1 VIARLAGLAKRLEA
15 PPTRFFLRVLFI
27 TTAITFTLI
36 PFIRFLRSGT
46 DMDYRTWYQA
56 GQTVLHGDG
65 IYPHDQI
72 FPFMYPP
79 MCALMLAVPAF
90 FGKAVLILILSLVNT
105 VAWVL
110 CIWFISALISEKR
123 IQNSP
128 IVIANFVVMP
138 FVWSSYHLGQPSLVL
153 LALMLG
159 AFLSLRYR
167 RQFLGGALIAVA
179 TTIKAFPLLAIP
191 YLIYR
196 RYWTAAAGL
205 LVSLIILVF
214 ILPIPFRGGQRTVD
228 DVREWQ
234 RGMLRYEEGG
244 IAQRPARSYSW
255 KNQSI
260 FGVANRLLRPV
271 SFDDETNAAY
281 ANVVD
286 LNFRTV
292 NIVIVACA
300 LMLGAS
306 FVWAMPRQRSPQSDT
321 GEFAALLILIL
332 IFTPLA
338 FGYLFVWLMVPL
350 ALLIKRT
357 LASDDSTMLT
367 YLVVALVLLIAT
379 GIAPRFAQT
388 YGSLLFAAFVVYLA
402 LATELRRRHLRD
414 YHDIKV
420 TEGERSRL
428 PASGERTRP
437 RALRES
443 GSDIA
448 APRRN
453 ALKSKSPR

>member
-65 IYPHDQI
+65 IYPRGQV

-90 FGKAVLILILSLVNT
+90 FGKAMLILILSSVNT
-105 VAWVL
+105 VAWLL
-110 CIWFISALISEKR
+110 CISFTSALISEKR

-128 IVIANFVVMP
+128 IVIANLVVMP

-167 RQFLGGALIAVA
+167 RQFLAGALIAVA
-179 TTIKAFPLLAIP
+179 AAIKAFPLLAIA

-196 RYWTAAAGL
+196 RYWTAAAAV
-205 LVSLIILVF
+205 LVSLIILLL
-214 ILPIPFRGGQRTVD
+214 ILPIPFRGWQRTVN
-228 DVREWQ
+228 DVSEWQ
-234 RGMLRYEEGG
+234 RGMLRYEEGR
-244 IAQRPARSYSW
+244 IAQRPARGYSW

-260 FGVANRLLRPV
+260 FGLANRLLRRV
-271 SFDDETNAAY
+271 SVDDEPNPPVY
-281 ANVVD
+281 ANIAN

-300 LMLGAS
+300 LIVGAS
-306 FVWAMPRQRSPQSDT
+306 FVWAMPRERSPQSDA

-332 IFTPLA
+332 MFTPLA

-357 LASDDSTMLT
+357 IASDDSTLLT
-367 YLVVALVLLIAT
+367 YLLVAYVLLIAT
-379 GIAPRFAQT
+379 GIAPRFAQI
-388 YGSLLFAAFVVYLA
+388 YGSLFFAAFALYLA
-402 LATELRRRHLRD
+402 LATNLWHSHLNAR
-414 YHDIKV
+414 
-420 TEGERSRL
+420 
-428 PASGERTRP
+428 PARTCGADGQPAR
-437 RALRES
+437 
-443 GSDIA
+443 
-448 APRRN
+448 
-453 ALKSKSPR
+453 

>member
-1 VIARLAGLAKRLEA
+1 MLSPRRRPRHPRSNWARKQQIHCKCIWPTFSPLPQTWLGFAGSVFLVGLPIQRAGRNCRLGCSYSEKRSTRRGSFKLRMPTNKAPTGTRSAHKRNCRCLDEALTQSHDVIARLTGLAKRLEA
-15 PPTRFFLRVLFI
+15 PRTELFLRVLFI
-27 TTAITFTLI
+27 TTAITFTSI

-56 GQTVLHGDG
+56 GQTVLRGG
-65 IYPHDQI
+65 EIYPHGQT

-90 FGKAVLILILSLVNT
+90 FGKAMLILILSSVNT
-105 VAWVL
+105 VAWLL
-110 CIWFISALISEKR
+110 CISFTSALISEKR

-138 FVWSSYHLGQPSLVL
+138 FVWSSYHLCQPRFVL

-179 TTIKAFPLLAIP
+179 ATIKAFPLLAIP

-214 ILPIPFRGGQRTVD
+214 ILPIPFRGGQRTVA

-332 IFTPLA
+332 I
-338 FGYLFVWLMVPL
+338 
-350 ALLIKRT
+350 
-357 LASDDSTMLT
+357 
-367 YLVVALVLLIAT
+367 
-379 GIAPRFAQT
+379 
-388 YGSLLFAAFVVYLA
+388 
-402 LATELRRRHLRD
+402 
-414 YHDIKV
+414 
-420 TEGERSRL
+420 
-428 PASGERTRP
+428 
-437 RALRES
+437 
-443 GSDIA
+443 
-448 APRRN
+448 
-453 ALKSKSPR
+453 